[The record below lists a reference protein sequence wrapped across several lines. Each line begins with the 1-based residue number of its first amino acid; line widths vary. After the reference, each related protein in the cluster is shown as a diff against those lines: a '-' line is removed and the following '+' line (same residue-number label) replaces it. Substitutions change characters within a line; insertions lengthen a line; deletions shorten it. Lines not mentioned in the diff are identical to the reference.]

1 MSILLIRHGE
11 TALNR
16 ARVIQPPDT
25 PLSAHGR
32 AQAHALATRLAK
44 SPPTALLSSDMPR
57 AAQTAQ
63 IVADHLNLPLVFTS
77 LLQERLFGDCSG
89 KAYAELDFDPLHE
102 DRIPPNGESIEQ
114 FHARVA
120 QATDAIVRHAA
131 QTDGVLAVFSHGL
144 VIRRLLAGSSV
155 REGLNADLSQ
165 PLANT
170 SVTAVSATHPFDVS
184 LIACSTHLQDLPPPG
199 PGEVGQY

>member
-25 PLSAHGR
+25 PLSEHGR
-32 AQAHALATRLAK
+32 AQAHALAARLAK
-44 SPPTALLSSDMPR
+44 SPPAALMSSDMPR

-63 IVADHLNLPLVFTS
+63 IVADHLNLPLVFTP
-77 LLQERLFGDCSG
+77 LLQERLFGDWSG
-89 KAYAELDFDPLHE
+89 MAYADLDFDPLHE

-120 QATDAIVRHAA
+120 EAAAVVVRQAAA
-131 QTDGVLAVFSHGL
+131 TDGVLAVFSHGL
-144 VIRRLLAGSSV
+144 VIRRLLAGSTV
-155 REGLNADLSQ
+155 RDGLNADLTQ

-170 SVTAVSATHPFDVS
+170 SVTAVSASHPFDVS
-184 LIACSTHLQDLPPPG
+184 LIACATHLHDLPPPG